1 MVGVFKRYESVAIR
15 GRVRPGGV
23 QRLIELE
30 GRGDGLVRDRGR
42 RRGSD
47 GSLNTSS
54 SPQLARTPLDSSE
67 MRRNSSPA
75 VAAEEMS
82 SVVRWGEFN
91 DRELRG

>member
-1 MVGVFKRYESVAIR
+1 MAYR

-47 GSLNTSS
+47 GSLTTS
-54 SPQLARTPLDSSE
+54 TPSDCRE

-75 VAAEEMS
+75 VAAEES
-82 SVVRWGEFN
+82 STVVRWGELN
-91 DRELRG
+91 DQELRG

>member
-47 GSLNTSS
+47 GSVNTVSS
-54 SPQLARTPLDSSE
+54 HLARTPSDSRE
-67 MRRNSSPA
+67 LRRNSSPA
-75 VAAEEMS
+75 VAAEES
-82 SVVRWGEFN
+82 RTVVRWGEFN
-91 DRELRG
+91 DEELRG